1 MTARDFTTA
10 DNAVSVEQF
19 NNFRKQGCIVRWDF
33 EAVKNQVPTTDPC
46 RSRCGNPRLRSGAA
60 GENTEPQYVEQ
71 ETDLVAFSVKVYP
84 TLPTADE
91 VAADIESDL
100 AARYPDGNRPTID
113 VGQYRVAIENL
124 HNLKHTK

>member
-1 MTARDFTTA
+1 MTADK
-10 DNAVSVEQF
+10 AVAVEQF
-19 NNFRKQGCIVRWDF
+19 NNGRKQGCIVRWDF
-33 EAVKNQVPTTDPC
+33 EAVKNQVPTTDPR
-46 RSRCGNPRLRSGAA
+46 RSRRGNLRLRSGAE

-71 ETDLVAFSVKVYP
+71 ETDFVAFSVKVYP
-84 TLPTADE
+84 MLPTADE
-91 VAADIESDL
+91 VAADIEADL

>member
-1 MTARDFTTA
+1 MTARDFKTA
-10 DNAVSVEQF
+10 DYAVAVEQF
-19 NNFRKQGCIVRWDF
+19 NNGRKQGCIVRWDF
-33 EAVKNQVPTTDPC
+33 EAVKNQVPTTDPR
-46 RSRCGNPRLRSGAA
+46 RSRRGNPRLRSGAE

-124 HNLKHTK
+124 HNLKRAK

>member
-19 NNFRKQGCIVRWDF
+19 NNGRKQGCIVRWDF
-33 EAVKNQVPTTDPC
+33 EAVKNQVPTTDPR
-46 RSRCGNPRLRSGAA
+46 RSRRGNPRLRSGAE

-71 ETDLVAFSVKVYP
+71 ETNLVAFSVKVYP
-84 TLPTADE
+84 KLPTADE

-100 AARYPDGNRPTID
+100 VARYPDGNRPTID
-113 VGQYRVAIENL
+113 VEQYRIAIENL
-124 HNLKHTK
+124 HNLKRTK